1 MVTDG
6 VDGERIRDVVRKRA
20 DVLGA
25 LSAERLDKRALGE
38 AVSVSRSTVDR
49 AISELE
55 ETGLIRRIS
64 GEFEA
69 TQAGE
74 LALETRRE
82 YTETTDRLGDAI
94 PLLGALPDDA
104 RIDRGLLES
113 GTVTYAD
120 PSLPE
125 AALTEVLSRLSGAET
140 LRGFAPV
147 VKTNYVSMLR
157 DAVAEEGLSVEI
169 IGEAE
174 TLDSLQS
181 VATAREEV
189 AAFFTDDAV
198 DVFTTEES
206 LPYALWLLDGPELEH
221 AGITVHEGG
230 AVVGVLSTEHPETVA
245 RYREQYESVRARSS
259 PLDSNGFGR

>member
-25 LSAERLDKRALGE
+25 LSADRLDKPTLGE
-38 AVSVSRSTVDR
+38 AVSISRSTVDR
-49 AISELE
+49 AIAELE
-55 ETGLIRRIS
+55 ETGLIRRTN
-64 GEFEA
+64 GQFEA
-69 TQAGE
+69 THAGE
-74 LALETRRE
+74 LALETYRE
-82 YTETTDRLGDAI
+82 YTESTDTLGDAI
-94 PLLGALPDDA
+94 PLLEALPDDA
-104 RIDRGLLES
+104 AIDPETLEG

-125 AALTEVLSRLSGAET
+125 AALTEVLSRLSEAET

-157 DAVAEEGLSVEI
+157 GAVAEEGLSVEI
-169 IGEAE
+169 IVKAD

-181 VATAREEV
+181 VAAAREEV

-198 DVFTTEES
+198 DVFTTEEP
-206 LPYALWLLDGPELEH
+206 LPYALWLLDGPGLEH

-230 AVVGVLSTEHPETVA
+230 AVVGVLNTERPEAVA
-245 RYREQYESVRARSS
+245 NYREQYESVRARSS
-259 PLDSNGFGR
+259 RLGADGLGR